1 MTRVNNIADDI
12 ARILSQYTD
21 EVIEDI
27 EKAKEETAK
36 ETVSEL
42 KKTSPKNTGAY
53 RKGWTKKRNG
63 TSIVIHNKKYQL
75 THLLEHGHAKVNG
88 GRVEGK
94 PHIKPAEEKAIENY
108 IKRVEKAIKR

>member
-1 MTRVNNIADDI
+1 MTKVNNIAGDI

-27 EKAKEETAK
+27 EEAKEVTAK
-36 ETVSEL
+36 ETVAEL

-53 RKGWTKKRNG
+53 RKGWTKKKVKG
-63 TSIVIHNKKYQL
+63 AIVIHNKKYQL
-75 THLLEHGHAKVNG
+75 THLLEFGHAKVNG

-108 IKRVEKAIKR
+108 IKRVEKVIKR